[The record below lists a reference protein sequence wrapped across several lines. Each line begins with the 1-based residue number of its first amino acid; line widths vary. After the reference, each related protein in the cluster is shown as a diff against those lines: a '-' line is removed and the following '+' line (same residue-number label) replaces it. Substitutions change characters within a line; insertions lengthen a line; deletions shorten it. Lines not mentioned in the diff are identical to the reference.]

1 MIKRSLSLLLLFASV
16 AFAQQESYDQLLRHW
31 DYDHKAPLAVQES
44 GVQDRDGIKVH
55 DLSYAVPTGDRAASL
70 GPNGGRVTAY
80 LVVPPGK
87 GPFPAVIYGHWCMPG
102 SEMLNRTEFLDEA
115 VVLARSGV
123 IALLPD
129 HVIARPGFEQSKE
142 PLNTQQ
148 IDVLVQQVTNMRR
161 GADLLL
167 ARKDVDAKR
176 LAYAGHS
183 CNAEVGGFLSGIDKR
198 FKAVVLMA
206 GPLSD
211 EVTNK
216 APVYQAYRQK
226 IGPEKF
232 DAFVAKYAWTDPG
245 KYVSHSEGTPKLLQ
259 FGTEEPFLVPE
270 RAKQY
275 LAYVSEP
282 KTLKIY
288 EAPHAL
294 NAEAT
299 RDRLSFLAR
308 ELGVKTPDAKLIAAI
323 PPLVQPPWPK
333 PPGAT
338 DEKKDEKK
346 DK

>member
-167 ARKDVDAKR
+167 ARKDVDGKR

-183 CNAEVGGFLSGIDKR
+183 CDAEVGGFLSGIDKR

-226 IGPEKF
+226 IGPEKRLPNILQRIPQNHRSPVRT
-232 DAFVAKYAWTDPG
+232 A
-245 KYVSHSEGTPKLLQ
+245 HGTLGFRQLRQQPLHLVLLQ
-259 FGTEEPFLVPE
+259 RHVDLDRGVASNGGGNARPHFLQV
-270 RAKQY
+270 
-275 LAYVSEP
+275 
-282 KTLKIY
+282 
-288 EAPHAL
+288 HAL
-294 NAEAT
+294 LFTGNLVEQFMQHMLDLSGLDT
-299 RDRLSFLAR
+299 GRRNFDRD
-308 ELGVKTPDAKLIAAI
+308 AA
-323 PPLVQPPWPK
+323 
-333 PPGAT
+333 
-338 DEKKDEKK
+338 
-346 DK
+346 